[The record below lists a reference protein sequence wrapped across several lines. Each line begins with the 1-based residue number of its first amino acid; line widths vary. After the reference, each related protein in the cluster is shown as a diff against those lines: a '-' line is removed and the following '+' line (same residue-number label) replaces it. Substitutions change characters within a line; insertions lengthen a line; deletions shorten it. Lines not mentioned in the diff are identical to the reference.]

1 MSENKVMRRNP
12 WTNSDVELLQGPPL
26 VLCSDGS
33 NMWTASSPLLWKM
46 ESELVYEGWSNW
58 KSGLSSSVL
67 CVDMTWNS
75 PFEALKFV
83 ALGWCKQ
90 LTRNPGTLLLDL
102 CRKVSPQLSIP
113 CLTPLDFYSWKT
125 SLICSICLVQSG
137 TWLKGCAEH
146 KTPQLQLQLNFSW
159 AWISVWW
166 AEGSSYLWLGWNLG
180 M

>member
-1 MSENKVMRRNP
+1 MLNSSKDHLWCCVLMAEICGQLLLPCGERWSLNLCMR
-12 WTNSDVELLQGPPL
+12 
-26 VLCSDGS
+26 DGS
-33 NMWTASSPLLWKM
+33 NWK
-46 ESELVYEGWSNW
+46 VC
-58 KSGLSSSVL
+58 LSSSVL
-67 CVDMTWNS
+67 CVYMAWNS

-102 CRKVSPQLSIP
+102 CRQVSPQLSIP
-113 CLTPLDFYSWKT
+113 CLTPLDFFSWKP